1 MTSKSSS
8 SKPKKPLAG
17 SPLGMLR
24 DLVGW
29 TREECAR
36 HTGTSV
42 ASVQNYE
49 RGFAPLPRDLA
60 LALESA
66 CGVNAA
72 DLLEQN
78 ARWLQA
84 KGQAGCKELLNMG
97 GRHYSKETFANY
109 RGLGITEKIKDGAI
123 EDVQRRSRLVL
134 GPLAS
139 KPHLFRIAY
148 RKMVQTL
155 EELRARM
162 EISDADMAE
171 FAAEGAEV
179 QEFDWTL
186 AKVAAEPDIAASPR
200 WMAAKAMARFKPSDK
215 VRVRRESFPF
225 WPFSLPPIPE
235 TGGEMVFDMQLSRRH
250 VWRITL
256 PDSTQI
262 VLPVDKFDGSGLV
275 RKTGKLPEEPGT
287 PSLPA
292 IEGHTEATWHR
303 KGSGPETLPKPK
315 RKKTPRRK

>member
-1 MTSKSSS
+1 
-8 SKPKKPLAG
+8 
-17 SPLGMLR
+17 
-24 DLVGW
+24 
-29 TREECAR
+29 
-36 HTGTSV
+36 V
-42 ASVQNYE
+42 ASIQNYE
-49 RGFAPLPRDLA
+49 RGFAPLPRELA

-78 ARWLQA
+78 ARWLDSGG
-84 KGQAGCKELLNMG
+84 KVRCKKLLNMG
-97 GRHYSKETFANY
+97 GRPYTKETFAKY
-109 RGLGITEKIKDGAI
+109 RGLEITEKIQAGAI

-179 QEFDWTL
+179 EESDWTL

-200 WMAAKAMARFKPSDK
+200 WMAAKVMARFKPAAK
-215 VRVRRESFPF
+215 VRVRLESFPF

-256 PDSTQI
+256 PDNTQI

-275 RKTGKLPEEPGT
+275 RKTGKSPVEPELAAAP
-287 PSLPA
+287 PA
-292 IEGHTEATWHR
+292 VEGHTEATWHR
-303 KGSGPETLPKPK
+303 KGSGPEAPSKPK
-315 RKKTPRRK
+315 RKSPRRR